1 MLRTHTCGELDDKA
15 IGSEVT
21 LCGWVGSRRD
31 HGSLIFID
39 VRDGYGITQIV
50 FNPPCKSPGF
60 NPEMEGVAFQ
70 GGREPRTLARGGST
84 PQEDA
89 ELHKKAEGLKPEFV
103 IKVKGRV
110 QNRPQGTENPKIAT
124 GLIEVRA
131 TSVEILNMAA
141 TPPFEIADNIL
152 VTEETRLKYRYL
164 DLRRAAMQKNL
175 RLRHKVCKLARDY
188 FDERGF
194 VEVETPILTKS
205 TPEGARDYLVP
216 SRVNPGMFYALP
228 QSPQLFKQILMVSS
242 FDRYF
247 QIAKCFRDEDL
258 RADRQPE
265 FTQFDIEMSFV
276 TEEDIY
282 EISEGLMKKL
292 FKETIGVDL
301 TTPFPRLKYSEAMS
315 RFGCDKPDMRFA
327 LELKEISD
335 IVKDCQFK
343 IFQEALKK
351 GGKAIAINAKGC
363 GSYSR
368 GQIDELIEF
377 VKEYGARGLANFKV
391 EKGALVSQIDK
402 FFSKEELDGIKE
414 RLAGEEGDMI
424 FIVAD
429 KARTVYDA
437 MANLRK
443 LFGKRLNMI
452 DEKAFNFLW
461 VTDFPLLK
469 YNDEEKRWESEHHP
483 FTSVHPDDVKLFE
496 KGESLGQV
504 RARSYDLV
512 INGTE
517 IGSGSIRI
525 HERKLQELIFKTIG
539 ITSEQARL
547 RFGFLLDAF
556 RYGAPPHGGVAFGL
570 DRLMTL
576 FVGCDSIRDVIG
588 FPKTQKAFCPMTNA
602 PSPVDEKQLNELG
615 IKVKKA

>member
-1 MLRTHTCGELDDKA
+1 MLRTHTCGELTDKF
-15 IGSEVT
+15 IGQTVT

-31 HGSLIFID
+31 HGNLIFID
-39 VRDGYGITQIV
+39 LRDAYGLTQVV
-50 FNPPCKSPGF
+50 FS
-60 NPEMEGVAFQ
+60 
-70 GGREPRTLARGGST
+70 
-84 PQEDA
+84 QEIDKAIHKQA
-89 ELHKKAEGLKPEFV
+89 EELRPEFV
-103 IKVKGRV
+103 VKVKGKV
-110 QNRPQGTENPKIAT
+110 QKRPQGTENLKIAT
-124 GLIEVRA
+124 GLIEVNA
-131 TSVEILNMAA
+131 EFVEILNKAA
-141 TPPFEIADNIL
+141 TPPFEIADNVS

-164 DLRRAAMQKNL
+164 DLRRSMMQKNM

-188 FDERGF
+188 FDELKF

-292 FKETIGVDL
+292 FKDAVGVDL
-301 TTPFPRLKYSEAMS
+301 KTPFPRLKYAEAVR
-315 RFGCDKPDMRFA
+315 RFGCDKPDTRFG
-327 LELKEISD
+327 LELVEITD
-335 IVKDCQFK
+335 IVKNCQFK
-343 IFQEALKK
+343 VFGEVVKK
-351 GGKAIAINAKGC
+351 LGKVIAINAKGC

-368 GQIDELIEF
+368 SQVDELIEF
-377 VKEYGARGLANFKV
+377 VKTYGAKGLANFKA
-391 EKGALVSQIDK
+391 EAGGLASQIDK
-402 FFSKEELDGIKE
+402 FFSKEELSAIRNALSAQD
-414 RLAGEEGDMI
+414 GDMI

-429 KARTVYDA
+429 KQKIAYDA

-443 LFGKRLNMI
+443 LLGKKLNMI

-461 VTDFPLLK
+461 VTDFPLFQ
-469 YNDEEKRWESEHHP
+469 YNEEEKRWESEHHP
-483 FTSVHPDDVKLFE
+483 FTSAHPDDIGMLE
-496 KGESLGQV
+496 KGTDLGKV
-504 RARSYDLV
+504 RSRSYDLV

-539 ITSEQARL
+539 ITSEQASL

-570 DRLMTL
+570 DRLLTL
-576 FVGCDSIRDVIG
+576 FIGCESIRDVIA
-588 FPKTQKAFCPMTNA
+588 FPKTQKAFDPMTSA
-602 PSPVDEKQLNELG
+602 PSPVDEKQLNELS
-615 IKVKKA
+615 IKIKK